1 MSLLTAVV
9 IILSVILTSGMVVAA
24 EQNADNTNIV
34 LNGDV
39 QSQPPSPYSKPDHI
53 SSLKPY
59 IIDKSNDI
67 WHAKDPSSYI
77 TPDNDWVKFY
87 ASQLYID
94 YDGRIRYKNMPI
106 PLFVDT
112 KGNVLSWTDEPFVNN
127 YITLKDYFGYELPN
141 NDYWMMPDYYL
152 YNGQRGICSGWSLA
166 VTSMMLS
173 GEMSVKENGQFIK
186 QVIPA
191 KAVLGYMNG
200 KRDGWSEYQVY
211 GKIFLTT
218 TSLVNS
224 GIDGTEKL
232 TSTEFVEKK
241 DKTTAKPVFEFTDK
255 NFGKYKPW

>member
-9 IILSVILTSGMVVAA
+9 IILSVILIPGMAVAA
-24 EQNADNTNIV
+24 EQIDENTNIV

-39 QSQPPSPYSKPDHI
+39 QSQSPTSYSKPDLI
-53 SSLKPY
+53 PSLKPY
-59 IIDKSNDI
+59 IIDKSTDI
-67 WHAKDPSSYI
+67 WHAEDPGSYI

-94 YDGRIRYKNMPI
+94 YDGRIRYKNRPI
-106 PLFVDT
+106 PLFVDI

-127 YITLKDYFGYELPN
+127 YVTLKDYFGYELPN

-166 VTSMMLS
+166 VTSMILS

-191 KAVLGYMNG
+191 KAVLGYING
-200 KRDGWSEYQVY
+200 NRDGWSEYQVY
-211 GKIFLTT
+211 GKTFMTT
-218 TSLVNS
+218 TSLLNT

-255 NFGKYKPW
+255 NFGNYKAW